1 MALETIST
9 LFSAFNTA
17 ASTTKAFSEILT
29 ARKGEA
35 RLLLEE
41 LKRNSTLSWLVV
53 RREVEPQKIIP
64 QLSAKFYD
72 QLLEKGYNFNNISPK
87 NRKIAGNEAL
97 ENSDLASFIG
107 RDVAHLVEGIYDRI
121 KEIQLIFQVDP
132 ANRHI
137 DWNRRIINLHKRMLL
152 LMWHLR
158 GRLD

>member
-9 LFSAFNTA
+9 LFSAFSTA
-17 ASTTKAFSEILT
+17 ASTTRAFSEILT
-29 ARKGEA
+29 VKKGDA

-72 QLLEKGYNFNNISPK
+72 HLLEKGFNFNNLSPK
-87 NRKIAGNEAL
+87 RKKIVGNQQL

-107 RDVAHLVEGIYDRI
+107 KDVGHLVEGIYDRI

-132 ANRHI
+132 ANPQI
-137 DWNRRIINLHKRMLL
+137 DWNRRIINLHKRTLL

-158 GRLD
+158 GRID